1 MKYSILLIMLSLSLI
16 SWGCASKKSESQTD
30 QAEQA
35 TGQASNK
42 SGLTPFQMK
51 NGIGPVKQAVK
62 VGALNKDLAAKG
74 KAIFTQKCTSCH
86 RIGKRYVGPDLS
98 EVTSRRSPT
107 YIMNMI
113 LNPGGM
119 IQKHPVAHGL
129 LEKFATPMANMHLK
143 KDQARAI
150 VEYFRSVNPNGPQT
164 K

>member
-1 MKYSILLIMLSLSLI
+1 MKYPILLIVLTLSLL
-16 SWGCASKKSESQTD
+16 SWGCASKKTDSQ
-30 QAEQA
+30 QEQTEQTA
-35 TGQASNK
+35 DQASND

-51 NGIGPVKQAVK
+51 NGIGPVKEIVE

-74 KAIFTQKCTSCH
+74 EAIFKQKCTSCH
-86 RIGKRYVGPDLS
+86 RIGKRYVGPDLK
-98 EVTSRRSPT
+98 EVTSRRTPT

-113 LNPGGM
+113 MDPEGM

-129 LEKFATPMANMHLK
+129 LAKFATPMANMHLK

-150 VEYFRSVNPNGPQT
+150 VEYFRSVNPDTG